1 MGKMS
6 LLVLPLLFLGSCLFD
21 IDDNVNE
28 METAKHLD
36 NWELIWNDDFNNDLN
51 DSNWTKIKRK
61 RSDLPWQRFMSDN
74 EACYDVKDGSLILRG
89 ILNND
94 LKSDTAR
101 YLTGGIRSTK
111 TIEYGKVEVRA
122 KIKKTQGAWPA
133 IWMIDEK
140 RNWPH
145 YGGEID
151 ILESINYEDNI
162 HQTVHTLYSLSK
174 ELSFTKT
181 TNINNKESFNTF
193 GVIINPNEIVFLI
206 NNKVTY
212 IYSRDK
218 TIADDQQQF
227 SFGDGHNMYLIL
239 SMQLEFIQWTG
250 HVDKSQLPTEM
261 EIDWVRFYK
270 KKNENLPDY

>member
-1 MGKMS
+1 MEKVS

-28 METAKHLD
+28 MKTAKHLD
-36 NWELIWNDDFNNDLN
+36 NWELIWSDDFNNDLN

-140 RNWPH
+140 RNCPH

-151 ILESINYEDNI
+151 ILESRNYEDNI

-181 TNINNKESFNTF
+181 THIKNKESFNTF

-227 SFGDGHNMYLIL
+227 PFGDGHNMYLIL

-270 KKNENLPDY
+270 KKDKSLPDY